1 MESLFVVKRSGEK
14 EPFDENKVRRSM
26 KRVGVPENMH
36 NEVLAHIKQRVNGD
50 GEITTDDLFRHILE
64 FLEPRDR
71 KSSIRFNLR
80 DSIFQLGPT
89 GFPFEQYLA
98 RIFEDQG
105 YKVQTGL
112 IMNGD
117 CVKHEIDLLIEK
129 DGHREII
136 EAKFHNHHAV
146 KSDVQTA
153 LYTYARFLDVK
164 EKNHIDNVWLITNT
178 KLTSDAIA
186 YCNCK
191 GIPVIGW
198 NYPDD
203 GNLQDFVEKPQM
215 YPITIL
221 NALSEQEKR
230 RLIEK
235 NVVLCRDLLS
245 KSDEE
250 LSDSLIQNDSL
261 QKARDDAKLVCP
273 LPQKNGV

>member
-1 MESLFVVKRSGEK
+1 MPELLVVKRSGDKEAYDEK
-14 EPFDENKVRRSM
+14 KVVRSM
-26 KRVGVPENMH
+26 KRVGVPENVQG
-36 NEVLAHIKQRVNGD
+36 EALAHIREKTKDVS
-50 GEITTDDLFRHILE
+50 EISTDEIFRHILE
-64 FLEPRDR
+64 YLEPRDK

-98 RIFEDQG
+98 RIFESEG

-112 IMNGD
+112 IMDGD

-129 DGHREII
+129 DGHREIV

-164 EKNHIDNVWLITNT
+164 ERNNIENVWLITNT

-203 GNLQDFVEKPQM
+203 GNLQDMVERPQM
-215 YPITIL
+215 YPVTIL
-221 NALSEQEKR
+221 NALSDQEK
-230 RLIEK
+230 K
-235 NVVLCRDLLS
+235 
-245 KSDEE
+245 KTY
-250 LSDSLIQNDSL
+250 
-261 QKARDDAKLVCP
+261 
-273 LPQKNGV
+273 